1 MKETQRYKAMI
12 EGGCQT
18 YFCLQQ
24 Q

>member
-1 MKETQRYKAMI
+1 MKETQRYKVMI
-12 EGGCQT
+12 EDGCRT